1 MELWTAFIIGF
12 LGSFH
17 CVGMCG
23 PIALALP
30 GSDESLGSQLIKKFL
45 YNSGRILTYTLFGAV
60 FGLAGYSI
68 SLAGFQRPLSIIL
81 GAVIILAVIIPKKY
95 SSELQRLPGIHFL
108 FRRLQKGIKSLMK
121 RKSNGSFLTI
131 GILNGFLPCGFV
143 YAGLA
148 ASLTTGSVL
157 NGMLFMAVFG
167 LGTFPAMMVMSMA
180 PSFISLK
187 MRSKINKFV
196 PYFAVLLGILL
207 IARGLLMGD
216 PSSMHF
222 QS

>member
-30 GSDESLGSQLIKKFL
+30 GSGDSLGSQFIQKFL
-45 YNSGRILTYTLFGAV
+45 YNSGRIFTYTLFGAV

-68 SLAGFQRPLSIIL
+68 SLVGLQSPLSIFLGIL
-81 GAVIILAVIIPKKY
+81 IILAVIIPKKY
-95 SSELQRLPGIHFL
+95 SSLLQRLPGIRVL
-108 FRRLQKGIKSLMK
+108 FRLLQNGIQSLMK
-121 RKSNGSFLTI
+121 QKSNGSFFTI
-131 GILNGFLPCGFV
+131 GVLNGFLPCGFV

-157 NGMLFMAVFG
+157 NGMLFMALFG
-167 LGTFPAMMVMSMA
+167 LGTFPVMMIMAMTPGFV
-180 PSFISLK
+180 SLK
-187 MRSKINKFV
+187 TRSRINRFV
-196 PYFAVLLGILL
+196 PYFAILLGLIL
-207 IARGLLMGD
+207 IARGIFISD
-216 PSSMHF
+216 PSSMQFH
-222 QS
+222 